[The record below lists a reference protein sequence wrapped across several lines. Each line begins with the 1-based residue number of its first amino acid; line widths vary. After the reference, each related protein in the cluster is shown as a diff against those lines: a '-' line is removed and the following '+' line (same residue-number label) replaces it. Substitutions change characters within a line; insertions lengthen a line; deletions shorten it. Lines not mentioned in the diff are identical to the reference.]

1 MSLLLKL
8 ESQALKLMSITEEFC
23 ISPKLT
29 TPIVLKKKK
38 NPSMVRLEIDTS
50 EVDEE
55 SDNQLPLL
63 LSVDIKLPSSFK
75 TGKPRP
81 ANPITEERN

>member
-1 MSLLLKL
+1 MR
-8 ESQALKLMSITEEFC
+8 
-23 ISPKLT
+23 
-29 TPIVLKKKK
+29 
-38 NPSMVRLEIDTS
+38 RLEIDTS

-55 SDNQLPLL
+55 TDNQLPLL

-81 ANPITEERN
+81 ANPIMEERN

>member
-1 MSLLLKL
+1 M
-8 ESQALKLMSITEEFC
+8 Q
-23 ISPKLT
+23 
-29 TPIVLKKKK
+29 
-38 NPSMVRLEIDTS
+38 RLEIDTS

-81 ANPITEERN
+81 ANPIMEERLNIVNSMATQFVKIVIDMQKELSHGTSNEKDWI